1 MENTKIRLVILSTAV
16 FLAGG
21 GSALAIYQQPAPSQ
35 QGQQQQNQT
44 DQQKKKQDKNNQQSN
59 QNQNNPPTKPAPA
72 NNNDNKPAPLFG
84 GTVGLKSSRQT
95 KDSASLGF
103 NGVDPNGQVAK
114 SFLTA
119 SATGADVAK
128 AQTVGTYKVDA
139 TELNKFIQDGNLNPN
154 AAPQKSEN

>member
-1 MENTKIRLVILSTAV
+1 MENKRTSLVILSTAV

-21 GSALAIYQQPAPSQ
+21 GSALAIYQQPVPSQ
-35 QGQQQQNQT
+35 QGQQDQT
-44 DQQKKKQDKNNQQSN
+44 DQQKKKRDKNNQQNN
-59 QNQNNPPTKPAPA
+59 QKQNNPPAKPAPA
-72 NNNDNKPAPLFG
+72 NNTDNKPSPLFG

-128 AQTVGTYKVDA
+128 AQAVGTYKVDSA
-139 TELNKFIQDGNLNPN
+139 ELKKFIQDGDLNPN
-154 AAPQKSEN
+154 AAPQKSDN